1 MLANGHDI
9 AKRGEEQRVVDE
21 IKVPSVV
28 SQDKPPTNILL

>member
-1 MLANGHDI
+1 MTLTKG
-9 AKRGEEQRVVDE
+9 GRVNE